1 MSENNYEFLGGVVLA
16 DANGE
21 PYAAGTV
28 AGVVSGQTYQ
38 IEITHQGQPVILACT
53 IDHGHTGAHQAYYAD
68 RLHHWH

>member
-28 AGVVSGQTYQ
+28 V
-38 IEITHQGQPVILACT
+38 QGQPVILACT
-53 IDHGHTGAHQAYYAD
+53 IEHGHTGAHQAYYAD
-68 RLHHWH
+68 RLHRWH